1 MGRIRRYRTALIRHH
16 RSKGHGIHSPFA
28 FNFVRFVLREKS
40 PYYCYDDI
48 DELRQAVIEVM
59 REHWPHRRVASFKD
73 LKMLF
78 RITNFFNPQHILQV
92 GTGYGLTAATMLNVS
107 STSEL
112 YLYEPSLGSY
122 PVVGNVLAPYLDSI
136 ESYNSLEVA
145 RDCYSRAHGELHEQ
159 PFVLVNSIPEPG
171 DLAVLRDYLM
181 RLVESDCVIVM
192 RRLNHDERLQ
202 ALWNE
207 IKAAMTCGQSFTNE
221 KMGLVY
227 VSKKYTPEH
236 FFLWF

>member
-136 ESYNSLEVA
+136 ESYNSLSLATRDYDKA
-145 RDCYSRAHGELHEQ
+145 RTSNETS
-159 PFVLVNSIPEPG
+159 FVVVNSIPQPDVAQE
-171 DLAVLRDYLM
+171 LTQYLCGLM
-181 RLVESDCVIVM
+181 NDDCVIVFRNLSRSDAM
-192 RRLNHDERLQ
+192 KQ
-202 ALWNE
+202 LWTSL
-207 IKAAMTCGQSFTNE
+207 KQSMKCGQSFTNE
-221 KMGLVY
+221 KVGVI
-227 VSKKYTPEH
+227 VVQKKLNLEH